1 MKKREKRPVECETN
15 CDSSNSDSV
24 KPNRCGILTPGKRTR
39 DFENISLEGKL
50 ESPAKK
56 RKSKIEH
63 GGAGQMP
70 KLKNVP
76 KITHNSVPADVDE
89 PDGLRLI

>member
-1 MKKREKRPVECETN
+1 MRKRPVEYEKN
-15 CDSSNSDSV
+15 CDSSYSDSV

-76 KITHNSVPADVDE
+76 
-89 PDGLRLI
+89 